1 MQKEDYTTNQAA
13 QVLGVSASI
22 VRKRIHRGELRA
34 HRDEQGRHRIPR
46 EELRAKLEE
55 EGSVASQ
62 AESTAASENGNQG
75 LAGLQEEVAAARQEM
90 TLVWE
95 ELRAMREEELE
106 PLARRLLS
114 AEESRDALAEERIEL
129 RAELERER
137 RRAEGLTEELEDF
150 KAKWWEKWNESRL
163 HGEV

>member
-62 AESTAASENGNQG
+62 AESTAASENGNQA

-95 ELRAMREEELE
+95 ELRAMREEELG

-150 KAKWWEKWNESRL
+150 KVKWWEKWHESRL